1 MSTTAQGTQWLAQQ
15 VRWALG
21 HALPRLAIAGAAR
34 RDELHSQFVAQSR
47 TPDPTGAGDGRLHQ
61 LMDRIRDQG
70 PLHHGRY
77 GYVTASHAVVREVLS
92 SNDFRTGIIP
102 EGTSPLARLA
112 AWSAANAPMGPLKP
126 PSLLVTEPPEHT
138 RYRKLVTR
146 VFSVRAVQQLRTR
159 TEKIAD
165 ELLGDLRRGEPGAAP
180 VDLVASYCSLL
191 PVTVIAEIL
200 GVPQSELRRLRAYGA
215 ALAPSLD
222 YGLSRR
228 RFRALEHS
236 LISFD
241 HWLGHHIE
249 RVRREPGDNLL
260 SQLVAARD
268 EDGGGLTDV
277 ELRATAGLV
286 LGAGFETTVNLLGN
300 GIGLLHRHPDQRDA
314 LGDDPTLWPNAVDEM
329 LRFDPPLF
337 RTGRTAAR
345 DTTVAGHPVP
355 QGAAVSL
362 LLTGANRDTSVF
374 TEPHRFD
381 ITRANAKDH
390 LSFSAGRHY
399 CLGAALA
406 RMEGEVGLRILHER
420 FPRLALTAGA
430 RRRGTRILRGY
441 ERLPARLEPTPA

>member
-1 MSTTAQGTQWLAQQ
+1 MSTTAQGSQWLAQQ
-15 VRWALG
+15 VRWTLG
-21 HALPRLAIAGAAR
+21 HALPRIAIAGAAR
-34 RDELHSQFVAQSR
+34 RDELHSQFVAQSS
-47 TPDPTGAGDGRLHQ
+47 TPDPTGAGDRRLHH

-70 PLHHGRY
+70 PVPQGRY
-77 GYVTASHAVVREVLS
+77 GYVTASHAVVRQVLS
-92 SNDFRTGIIP
+92 SNDFRTRIIRDR
-102 EGTSPLARLA
+102 TSPLARLA
-112 AWSAANAPMGPLKP
+112 AWSAANAPMGPLRP

-146 VFSVRAVQQLRTR
+146 VFSAQAVQQLRTR

-165 ELLGDLRRGEPGAAP
+165 GLLGDLQRGEPGAAP

-200 GVPQSELRRLRAYGA
+200 GVPNSERQRLRAFGTS
-215 ALAPSLD
+215 LAPSLD
-222 YGLSRR
+222 YGLPRR
-228 RFRALEHS
+228 RFRAVERS
-236 LISFD
+236 LIGFD
-241 HWLGHHIE
+241 RWLAHHIE

-268 EDGGGLTDV
+268 DDGSGLTDI
-277 ELRATAGLV
+277 ELRSTAGLV

-300 GIGLLHRHPDQRDA
+300 GIGLLHRHPDQRAA

-345 DTTVAGHPVP
+345 DTTVAGRAIP
-355 QGAAVSL
+355 QGTTVAL
-362 LLTGANRDTSVF
+362 LLAGANRDASVF
-374 TEPHRFD
+374 AEPHRFD
-381 ITRANAKDH
+381 ITRTNAKDH
-390 LSFSAGRHY
+390 LSFSTGRHY

-406 RMEGEVGLRILHER
+406 RMEGEVGLRTLYER
-420 FPRLALTAGA
+420 FPRLDLTAGA

-441 ERLPARLEPTPA
+441 ERLPARLKPTSA